1 MKPIL
6 WLAIIPFI
14 MLLSGS
20 CGERRGLDRENL
32 ERIEK
37 GMSSDPKASLLALD
51 SIDRESLENPD
62 QMLYDLLRIKASDK
76 ARKHHTNEKPIL
88 RVVDYYVRT
97 GNNERQAE
105 SLYFAGRVF
114 SDLGDYSSAIQ
125 YFQQALN
132 HIQNE
137 TDDPNQLELKTRIL
151 YHLGNLLQSIRMYDQ
166 ALDYLEEGQR
176 LLEQSADSLRLMYN
190 LELQGSVHL
199 HAGNLVTARN
209 VLNQSLGIA
218 SNYSSKDVALQ
229 QMYLAGVFYK
239 EDKYHH
245 ALNTIREIP
254 HRVPVSDYA
263 TALGYASDIYLANDI
278 KDTAYMYAHILC
290 GLDCTNNQKHGF
302 QNILETDL
310 IQYLPKDSIIEY
322 VRKYSKIME
331 HFVDKNAD
339 EAALIQSSYYNYKIQ
354 EKGKLN
360 AEQKIIKQ
368 DWFIGGISFVV
379 LVLIIVILYLYLRLK
394 RTELTIQ
401 KVVNGILIGET
412 KSDNDNVQNPVDGDN
427 EIVSAHDVCVSL
439 RQKLSEDLIKNG
451 GEISPSSQIL
461 SSETH
466 RTAEEIAASKKN
478 IPDNSPLWESME
490 KEILSLSPNFKNS
503 LTILTVGKLKPAQYR
518 LVLLIRLGM
527 TPKQCALLLSKEQ
540 STITYQRK
548 QLSIRIMGSEE
559 EYGNLDSIIR
569 LL

>member
-6 WLAIIPFI
+6 WLAIMPFI

-76 ARKHHTNEKPIL
+76 AFIRHTNAMPIK
-88 RVVDYYVRT
+88 RVVEYYSGT
-97 GNNERQAE
+97 GDVKRKAE
-105 SLYFAGRVF
+105 SLYYAGRVF
-114 SDLGDYSSAIQ
+114 ADLGDYPEALD
-125 YFQQALN
+125 YYKQALD
-132 HIQNE
+132 Q
-137 TDDPNQLELKTRIL
+137 TSKKSDDYNLNVFKSRLL
-151 YHLGNLLQSIRMYDQ
+151 YHISHLMVTMRMYDP
-166 ALDYLEEGQR
+166 AKKYLEQAQEI
-176 LLEQSADSLRLMYN
+176 LEQSSDSIRLIYN
-190 LELQGSVHL
+190 LELQGDIYL
-199 HAGNLVTARN
+199 KTGNLNKADSIFRRSK
-209 VLNQSLGIA
+209 VLAENANHFDSA
-218 SNYSSKDVALQ
+218 TQ
-229 QMYLAGVFYK
+229 QMYIAGVYYK
-239 EDKYHH
+239 RAMLDN
-245 ALNTIREIP
+245 ALNMVRN
-254 HRVPVSDYA
+254 VPEKVSKRSYA

-322 VRKYSKIME
+322 ARKYSKIME
-331 HFVDKNAD
+331 HFVDKNAN
-339 EAALIQSSYYNYKIQ
+339 EAALMQSSYYNYKIQ

-368 DWFIGGISFVV
+368 DWIIGGISFVV
-379 LVLIIVILYLYLRLK
+379 LVLIIVILYLYLRIK

-439 RQKLSEDLIKNG
+439 RRKLSEDLIKNG

-466 RTAEEIAASKKN
+466 RVAEEIAASKKN
-478 IPDNSPLWESME
+478 IPDNSPLWENME

-503 LTILTVGKLKPAQYR
+503 LTILTDGKLKPSQYR

>member
-1 MKPIL
+1 MKPII
-6 WLAIIPFI
+6 WLAIIPLI
-14 MLLSGS
+14 ILLSGS
-20 CGERRGLDRENL
+20 CGGRRGLDRENL

-76 ARKHHTNEKPIL
+76 AFIRHTNSIPIK
-88 RVVDYYVRT
+88 RVVEYYGKTSDVKRK
-97 GNNERQAE
+97 AE
-105 SLYFAGRVF
+105 SLYYAGRVF
-114 SDLGDYSSAIQ
+114 SDLGDYPEAQ
-125 YFQQALN
+125 DYYEQALDIIPKN
-132 HIQNE
+132 LVNKEQRE
-137 TDDPNQLELKTRIL
+137 FKARVL
-151 YHLGNLLQSIRMYDQ
+151 YHLTCILRSMRNYADAIKHIKKGFVI
-166 ALDYLEEGQR
+166 
-176 LLEQSADSLRLMYN
+176 LEQGCEPIRLMHN
-190 LELQGSVHL
+190 LEMQATLYIRTKQYNEAEKFLQRSI
-199 HAGNLVTARN
+199 
-209 VLNQSLGIA
+209 QIA
-218 SNYSSKDVALQ
+218 EKYKDSDLANQ
-229 QMYLAGVFYK
+229 QMFLAGVYNEQNK
-239 EDKYHH
+239 PGK
-245 ALNTIREIP
+245 ALALIRDIP
-254 HRVPVSDYA
+254 DRVSKGNYC

-331 HFVDKNAD
+331 HFVDKNAN

-368 DWFIGGISFVV
+368 DWIIGGISFVV
-379 LVLIIVILYLYLRLK
+379 LVLIIVILYLYLRIK

-439 RQKLSEDLIKNG
+439 RRKLSEDLIKNG

-466 RTAEEIAASKKN
+466 RTAEEIAASGKN
-478 IPDNSPLWESME
+478 IPENSPLWENME
-490 KEILSLSPNFKNS
+490 KERDLSLSPNFKNS
-503 LTILTVGKLKPAQYR
+503 LTILADGKLKPAQYR
-518 LVLLIRLGM
+518 L
-527 TPKQCALLLSKEQ
+527 
-540 STITYQRK
+540 
-548 QLSIRIMGSEE
+548 
-559 EYGNLDSIIR
+559 
-569 LL
+569 